1 MPLWPFD
8 YDLAP
13 QLPRSRGTTPVLKG
27 GLNVNVEFN
36 DNQIQG
42 ADWYVVQ
49 LDMRSPLVA

>member
-49 LDMRSPLVA
+49 LDMR